1 MTTTEIDYSIEN
13 KTSEQK
19 KIMEQYFKSAD
30 KQSYKVTF
38 LLIVGAEFTPNMLDK
53 IFIRSQEALS
63 EIKTIHPQSNESKN
77 EFILKNDIG
86 SLRLKVRSVESDYK
100 KESVWEVRIEGD
112 FELLEE
118 YRTHFLKHIQQYCIM
133 KYCIE
138 DEISDVISITAY
150 PIIREMENTLREY
163 LVRFFSRKFGSK
175 WWEKNTTQALK
186 AKAVERK
193 KNGSSGGISNLLNM
207 EIYNIDFHEL
217 LILLNGQFGQT
228 DSDAII
234 GALDALVRK
243 REDEEAFEEKILEL
257 KNRFR
262 GNWEKFFGQEIRIDN
277 FMNDWK
283 EMYDVRCEVA
293 HNSLLTLKR
302 FIKLTDLHAKLK
314 INLEKLIG
322 EQRII
327 KSSEYILLEQILNL
341 KLQLTKTDVESII
354 NDRLLFL
361 SSINFG
367 IETMLLETFNG
378 HIQLLHEELSFFGE
392 IKLSSVQLSDVSE
405 GEENQSGRPSV
416 NVRFINIPNE
426 VTEALKLGLTLN
438 KFS

>member
-13 KTSEQK
+13 KTTEQK

-30 KQSYKVTF
+30 KDSYKVTF
-38 LLIVGAEFTPNMLDK
+38 LLIVGEENTPNMLDK

-63 EIKTIHPQSNESKN
+63 EIKPIHPQSNESKN
-77 EFILKNDIG
+77 EFVLKNDIG
-86 SLRLKVRSVESDYK
+86 SLKLKVRSVESDYK

-118 YRTHFLKHIQQYCIM
+118 YRTQFLKQINNYCIT

-163 LVRFFSRKFGSK
+163 LVRFFSKKFGSK

-186 AKAVERK
+186 AKAAERK
-193 KNGSSGGISNLLNM
+193 KSGGGISNLLNM

-243 REDEEAFEEKILEL
+243 REDEDAFDEKILEL
-257 KNRFR
+257 KNRFL

-283 EMYDVRCEVA
+283 EMYEVRCEVA

-314 INLEKLIG
+314 ANLEKLIG

-327 KSSEYILLEQILNL
+327 KSSEYLMLEQIQKL
-341 KLQLTKTDVESII
+341 KIRLTKTDVDNII
-354 NDRLLFL
+354 NDRLLVL

-367 IETMLLETFNG
+367 SETISLEVFNE
-378 HIQLLHEELSFFGE
+378 HIQSLTEDVVLFGE
-392 IKLSSVQLSDVSE
+392 VNISSVQLSDVGE
-405 GEENQSGRPSV
+405 GDEEQRGRPSV
-416 NVRFINIPNE
+416 NVRFSEIPID
-426 VTEALKLGLTLN
+426 VIEALKLGLTLN
-438 KFS
+438 KFN